1 MAEDLRNWLR
11 TSDPFQNYLYSYP
24 HKTAYRGFPQ
34 PLDLAGL
41 WKDERKDSLFLYAH
55 IPFCRSKCAF
65 CNLFSLQNP
74 LEGMVDLY
82 LDAMERQALAVREA
96 LGEHRFAGWAVGGGT
111 PSLLDIPQLA
121 RLFAILGALNVDLR
135 AQPGSIEVSPD
146 TVTPEKLAFL
156 RESGIERISIGVQS
170 LVGTEAARMGRRQ
183 PDGALESVLE
193 EISRHAFPVFNL
205 DLIYG
210 IPGQTTRSW
219 LESLERAVSFS
230 PGEIFLYPLYTR
242 AHTALFRS
250 APQTP
255 AVADL
260 RMELYEAGRD
270 FLLSCGYVQDSM
282 RLFRKPGIAGEERGG
297 EYSCQEDGMVGLG
310 TNARSYTSRVHYAT
324 RYAARKPQ
332 IAALLKEYAGTSKE
346 GFSQAVHGIVLDL
359 EDRKRRFLVKSLL
372 KSRGL
377 VREDYLKAFG
387 TDAWQDFPELAV
399 LEELGMAWREPGGV
413 RLTPLGMSRSDQIGT
428 WFIAPRI
435 RRLMQEW
442 AEP

>member
-1 MAEDLRNWLR
+1 MAEDLRTWLG

-24 HKTAYRGFPQ
+24 HKTAYRSFPQ

-41 WKDERKDSLFLYAH
+41 WKDEPKDSLYLYAH

-74 LEGMVDLY
+74 AEGTVDLY
-82 LDAMERQALAVREA
+82 LEAMERQALAVREA
-96 LGEHRFAGWAVGGGT
+96 LGPHRFVGWAVGGGT

-121 RLFAILGALNVDLR
+121 RLFAILGTLGVDLR

-146 TVTPEKLAFL
+146 TVDPAKLAFL
-156 RESGIERISIGVQS
+156 RESGVERISIGVQS
-170 LVGTEAARMGRRQ
+170 LVGAEAARMGRRQ
-183 PDGALESVLE
+183 PAGALESVLE
-193 EISRHAFPVFNL
+193 EIARHAFPVFNL

-219 LESLERAVSFS
+219 LATLERAVSFS
-230 PGEIFLYPLYTR
+230 PAEIFLYPLYTR
-242 AHTALFRS
+242 PFTALFQS
-250 APQTP
+250 APQSSD
-255 AVADL
+255 VADL
-260 RMELYEAGRD
+260 RMELYETGRD

-282 RLFRKPGIAGEERGG
+282 RLFRRPGTAGEELVG

-324 RYAARKPQ
+324 RYAARKPEV
-332 IAALLKEYAGTSKE
+332 AALIREYAGTSRE
-346 GFSQAVHGIVLDL
+346 GFSQAVHGIALTLD
-359 EDRKRRFLVKSLL
+359 DRKRRFLVKSLL

-377 VREDYLKAFG
+377 VPDDYRRVFG
-387 TDAWQDFPELAV
+387 AETGEDFPDLAI
-399 LEELGMAWREPGGV
+399 LEELGMARREAGVV
-413 RLTPLGMSRSDQIGT
+413 RLTPLGMSRSDQIGS

-435 RRLMQEW
+435 RRLMQEHR
-442 AEP
+442 EP